1 MNRID
6 EKKKI
11 LRFFIHAILGFIL
24 EREIS
29 LEMTNSSLKQQHK
42 ELQEKLENMINTHT
56 AELAEI
62 EKVLGEKS
70 QQIVELTA
78 RNTELEREVT
88 KEEEIS
94 TGHENC
100 QGT

>member
-1 MNRID
+1 
-6 EKKKI
+6 
-11 LRFFIHAILGFIL
+11 
-24 EREIS
+24 
-29 LEMTNSSLKQQHK
+29 MTNSSLKQQHK

-94 TGHENC
+94 TRHENYG
-100 QGT
+100 GT

>member
-6 EKKKI
+6 EKKNRF
-11 LRFFIHAILGFIL
+11 RFFIRVILGFIL

-94 TGHENC
+94 TRHENYG
-100 QGT
+100 GT

>member
-6 EKKKI
+6 EKKNRF
-11 LRFFIHAILGFIL
+11 RFFIHVILGFIL

-62 EKVLGEKS
+62 EKALGEKS

-78 RNTELEREVT
+78 RNTRLEREVT

-94 TGHENC
+94 TGQEN
-100 QGT
+100 